1 MAMNLLK
8 HLKIKYK
15 LSLML
20 FFPLISLLFVSGII
34 IFQKAT
40 TKQEMRDLQEIV
52 QLSAKLDEVI
62 QYMQAERDASAIFLQ
77 GQHTLTELN
86 NARLRLDQEIEQYR
100 QAITNL
106 SFAQDITEKMK
117 IDLQK
122 ISQILNRIH
131 PLREATDIKSVHEY
145 TIIQQYSEIS
155 VQIITEINY
164 LANEYVHEEFFKQE
178 LAFLN
183 VLIAK
188 EKLGVERALLS
199 EVFKQRY
206 FAEGQFQLFIDLV
219 TQEKAYIKSAV
230 ERYMTEQQRHFFYQ
244 QVTEELTKEINKLRE
259 LAYIA
264 AMDGV
269 IKDTIVDS
277 NGKLQSSA
285 EYWEKMQT
293 KKIKAFKI
301 AENKLI
307 QDLLQQ
313 ATIVYNRATLEFNLI
328 AIATIIVILLALL
341 ISYSIL
347 TNTTRQ
353 LNMAVNVANG
363 IANGYLD
370 NDIKINSKDEIGLL
384 LQSFSNMQTQL
395 RNSLESE
402 ISTVLQAASQG
413 DFAGR
418 INTDN
423 KQGIFETFS
432 KNINVFL
439 DFNQQIFAEMSQVF
453 SSLAKGEL
461 NQKIEHDYVGA
472 FELLKQDVN
481 KTVEILTNIAQE
493 IKITSND
500 VAYVA
505 EQLAAGNSSFSQR
518 TEEQAASL
526 EQTSATMEQMT
537 STVQQNA
544 NNAEYA
550 NSLAADAK
558 NRAEAGGEVVNT
570 AVAAMSEITHSSK
583 KINDITSVIDEI
595 AFQTNLLALNAAVEA
610 ARAGDHGRGFAV
622 VASEV
627 RSLAQRSAAA
637 AKEIKS
643 LIQDGND
650 KILEGQKLVNK
661 SGETLEEIVVS
672 VKKVSDIVAEIA
684 AASKEQSAGIHQVN
698 RAVTQMDE
706 MTQQNAAL
714 VEESETTSEAM
725 MQQAKVLQQR
735 VTFFKLGSGTN

>member
-313 ATIVYNRATLEFNLI
+313 ATIAYNRATLEFNLI

>member
-1 MAMNLLK
+1 
-8 HLKIKYK
+8 
-15 LSLML
+15 ML
-20 FFPLISLLFVSGII
+20 FFPLISLLFVSGIM

-40 TKQEMRDLQEIV
+40 IKQEMRDLQEIV

-62 QYMQAERDASAIFLQ
+62 QYMQTERDASAIFLK

-100 QAITNL
+100 QGIANL
-106 SFAQDITEKMK
+106 SFAQGITEQLKM
-117 IDLQK
+117 DLQK

-155 VQIITEINY
+155 MQIITEINY

-219 TQEKAYIKSAV
+219 TQEKAYIKSTV
-230 ERYMTEQQRHFFYQ
+230 ERYMTEQQRNFFYQ
-244 QVTEELTKEINKLRE
+244 QVTEELTTEINKLRE

-277 NGKLQSSA
+277 NGKLQPSA

-293 KKIKAFKI
+293 KKIKAFKT

-313 ATIVYNRATLEFNLI
+313 ATIAYNRATLEFNLI

-453 SSLAKGEL
+453 ASLAKGEL

-493 IKITSND
+493 IKITSDD

-544 NNAEYA
+544 NNAEHA

-558 NRAEAGGEVVNT
+558 NRAEAGGDVVNT

-637 AKEIKS
+637 AKEIKA

-684 AASKEQSAGIHQVN
+684 AASKEQSSGIHQVN

-714 VEESETTSEAM
+714 VEESEATSEAM

-735 VTFFKLGSGTN
+735 VKFFKLDTKIRG

>member
-100 QAITNL
+100 QAMTNL
-106 SFAQDITEKMK
+106 SFSQDITEKMK

-313 ATIVYNRATLEFNLI
+313 ATIAYNRATLEFNLI